1 MIDRLP
7 NRLGD
12 QCAEAVPEMK
22 DMITHIY
29 KGLESFLLECSAALV
44 RRRALGGSRS
54 DPRQLREERRDEFR
68 ACKVAE

>member
-1 MIDRLP
+1 MIAYPTASATNVPR
-7 NRLGD
+7 RF
-12 QCAEAVPEMK
+12 PEMK

-68 ACKVAE
+68 ARKVAE

>member
-1 MIDRLP
+1 
-7 NRLGD
+7 
-12 QCAEAVPEMK
+12 MK

-54 DPRQLREERRDEFR
+54 DPRQLREQRRDEFR
-68 ACKVAE
+68 ARKVAE